1 MGANVTLQQNIYPQV
16 LTNVR
21 KIIISRM
28 ARPNEVL
35 IKVEDNEVVKEEIK
49 DTENQ
54 ALY

>member
-1 MGANVTLQQNIYPQV
+1 
-16 LTNVR
+16 
-21 KIIISRM
+21 M